1 MSANIDGTVD
11 NDDAANAVQGQSVSD
26 ERMLETTGKTRGDWH
41 AVLDAAGA
49 SAWDHTTI
57 AKWLVTQHGVDG
69 WWAQGIT
76 VGFEQARGL
85 RQPGQKADGT
95 YSASVTKTIRAPKA
109 AVLQAVIETISAELG
124 DPTST
129 NPDSK
134 YATARWSDGDERIL
148 ASVSQSKPDRVLAGL
163 DRSRMSAPASAAT
176 KDALR
181 RWLDLA
187 LDTLE

>member
-1 MSANIDGTVD
+1 MSANIS
-11 NDDAANAVQGQSVSD
+11 DDANESANAVQGQSVSD
-26 ERMLETTGKTRGDWH
+26 ERMLEATGKTRDDWH

-49 SAWDHTTI
+49 SEWNHTRI
-57 AKWLVTQHGVDG
+57 AAWLVTDHGVNG

-95 YSASVTKTIRAPKA
+95 YSASVTKTVRAPKA
-109 AVLQAVIETISAELG
+109 AVLQAVIEAISAELG

-129 NPDSK
+129 SPDAK
-134 YATARWSDGDERIL
+134 YATARWRDGDERIL

-163 DRSRMSAPASAAT
+163 DRSRMSEPASAAT
-176 KDALR
+176 KDTLR
-181 RWLDLA
+181 RWLESA